1 MDRHPSGRT
10 LTALGLITLV
20 LGAAPAGAYAT
31 GIHLPDA
38 HVGGIAHSLGPA
50 GLAHTALSS
59 GALLGLVAALLAAL
73 GWWRRASPRSRGAAV
88 AVALSLVLTV
98 FALETAVH
106 SVHHLADPKS
116 GADCSVL
123 SGSQGLAWGAAEP
136 VGADGPRLDF
146 TAAPPLRS
154 EHDPWWQLYRPSPGR
169 APPA

>member
-73 GWWRRASPRSRGAAV
+73 GWWRRAGSRSRRRAL

-98 FALETAVH
+98 FTFETAVH
-106 SVHHLADPKS
+106 SVHHLSDPQS
-116 GADCSVL
+116 GVDCPVL
-123 SGSQGLAWGAAEP
+123 SGTQNLAWGAADLVGSDDPALDVTTAPP
-136 VGADGPRLDF
+136 VRSVDGPR
-146 TAAPPLRS
+146 
-154 EHDPWWQLYRPSPGR
+154 WQLHRPRPGR